1 MEKDSEKLSW
11 NDNSSFF
18 HCLFKFGKDK
28 KGYRESKNV
37 FMILLILATYIIGWF
52 TVSIEKEPSLP
63 SE

>member
-18 HCLFKFGKDK
+18 HCLFKFGKEK
-28 KGYRESKNV
+28 ERVQRKQNV
-37 FMILLILATYIIGWF
+37 FMILLILVTYIIGWF

>member
-1 MEKDSEKLSW
+1 MRNYLGMITQVSFIVYLNLEKK
-11 NDNSSFF
+11 
-18 HCLFKFGKDK
+18 K

-37 FMILLILATYIIGWF
+37 FMILLILVTYIIGWF